1 MALDGQSISRPEWFA
16 LAPAHPSSATG
27 WSGSAP
33 LRRLQVNPYAL
44 LTAEDDLTPPPTV
57 SRAAISVGAIS
68 TPQTWIWSPLAS
80 PGVVRARAGWWGT
93 SRMCPFTFWA
103 RTTIQNKVSH
113 GSARSVR
120 RSPSGTVPARS
131 WSHSGMN
138 LWGDLCHFV
147 HTHHPTACSL
157 PICLRRHT
165 QGVLR

>member
-33 LRRLQVNPYAL
+33 LRRPQVNPYAL
-44 LTAEDDLTPPPTV
+44 LTAEDDLTPPTV

-68 TPQTWIWSPLAS
+68 TRRPGSGARSPPTAS
-80 PGVVRARAGWWGT
+80 SERGLGGGERAVCVPSLSGHGPL
-93 SRMCPFTFWA
+93 CK
-103 RTTIQNKVSH
+103 IEVSH
-113 GSARSVR
+113 GSAGSVR